1 MIVFVAFTFLG
12 LSSQPLT
19 LQWGFYCRLTLE
31 RKHFENG
38 QASICWCIPPFF
50 KMFHPQQQCNGCH
63 QLHDKDEVVQYVF
76 QDISL

>member
-38 QASICWCIPPFF
+38 QASIC
-50 KMFHPQQQCNGCH
+50 
-63 QLHDKDEVVQYVF
+63 
-76 QDISL
+76 